1 VRVQTA
7 EGVLG
12 WCPTHRK
19 LEACHADGRLA
30 CAEAWH
36 DQLKLESI
44 ARIEKHRQNPESL
57 LEQIRDDIRE
67 IRGIQEENV
76 IADPKPAPTPP
87 PPRPR
92 REVSAPLP
100 PRAPE
105 RSGVAL

>member
-1 VRVQTA
+1 MKVRT
-7 EGVLG
+7 EG

-19 LEACHADGRLA
+19 FESCHADGRLA
-30 CAEAWH
+30 CSEAWH
-36 DQLKLESI
+36 DQLKLESM
-44 ARIEKHRQNPESL
+44 ARIEMHRQNPESL